1 MARAYPQ
8 SQTYEPERNSSDWQS
23 LRHELVA
30 LLDQVD
36 SQVARTRGGSALGE
50 RVQDLRHQL
59 TEQEGDT
66 RHRDALRSVQ
76 RAIHRFEEPAP
87 QPVPP
92 NPRDRL
98 QSAIN

>member
-50 RVQDLRHQL
+50 RV
-59 TEQEGDT
+59 
-66 RHRDALRSVQ
+66 
-76 RAIHRFEEPAP
+76 
-87 QPVPP
+87 
-92 NPRDRL
+92 
-98 QSAIN
+98 